1 MRTKLLSII
10 AVMALSSGIA
20 SAQKTWDFGND
31 HTTWPLIGGY
41 ANNTVVDNLGMF
53 ANESGSIT
61 NFGATTANNAS
72 FSDGY
77 TATYRFQ
84 TNGAGFTSSTGFVN
98 TPVQRFVHFDVSGNC
113 TVKVWF
119 RSGSA
124 SSARTAY
131 VTDGTATLGSV
142 TTTTETG
149 GDYGIV
155 TAANT
160 GGPKKIYVFG
170 DQSINI
176 YKIQVIG
183 ATVASPAPIVLA
195 NEQFT
200 ALNAIKVFANQK
212 QVSVANVTEATKVD
226 VYSLTGALVKSFST
240 EEDTNFDL
248 SATGLYIVNLS
259 SGNGRKSVKVLMQ

>member
-1 MRTKLLSII
+1 MRTKLLSLF
-10 AVMALSSGIA
+10 ATAMLATGVAN
-20 SAQKTWDFGND
+20 AQKTWDFGND
-31 HTTWPLIGGY
+31 HTTWPLASGY
-41 ANNTVVDNLGMF
+41 PNNTVVDNLGMY
-53 ANESGSIT
+53 ANDSGSIT
-61 NFGATTANNAS
+61 NFGATTTNNAT

-113 TVKVWF
+113 TIKVWF
-119 RSGSA
+119 RSGSS
-124 SSARTAY
+124 SSARTCY
-131 VTDGTATLGSV
+131 VTDGAATLGSV

-183 ATVASPAPIVLA
+183 ATVASPAPIVLGTEKFA
-195 NEQFT
+195 
-200 ALNAIKVFANQK
+200 AVDAIKVFSSQK
-212 QVSVANVTEATKVD
+212 QVSVANVTEATRVD
-226 VYSLTGALVKSFST
+226 VYSLTGALVKSFVT
-240 EEDTNFDL
+240 ESDTNFDL
-248 SATGLYIVNLS
+248 SATGLYIVNLTT
-259 SGNGRKSVKVLMQ
+259 GQGRRSVKVLVQ